1 MRIWAKKLRSFWVQ
15 DVSFITLLILLLF
28 TIFILPVLFEDYG
41 GLGLSLFKLALL
53 VLFFV
58 GIWSTTNPYLMIASV
73 SLFTLQLIF
82 NIIEWTVLDY
92 DIYYMSKITSILNT
106 IVFII
111 INLVLLF
118 RDDNFNINRVIGAV
132 NVYLLVALAGS
143 FLFEIIFYYYGSSL
157 AGNISLERNDNDYHH
172 YIYFSLVSMTTVG
185 FGDIYPVNMAARM
198 LSVFLSAVGI
208 LYPAVIIAKLV
219 SASSVK
225 AHNDK

>member
-1 MRIWAKKLRSFWVQ
+1 MRNLANKLRSFWIQ
-15 DVSFITLLILLLF
+15 DVSFTTLLILLLL
-28 TIFILPVLFEDYG
+28 TIFILPVVYEDDSE
-41 GLGLSLFKLALL
+41 LGLSLFKIALL

-58 GIWSTTNPYLMIASV
+58 GIWSTTNSYLLITSI
-73 SLFTLQLIF
+73 SLFTLQLVF
-82 NIIEWTVLDY
+82 NIVKWLSPEI
-92 DIYYMSKITSILNT
+92 DIYFMSKLTSIANT
-106 IVFII
+106 VVFII
-111 INLVLLF
+111 INLALLF
-118 RDDNFNINRVIGAV
+118 RDDNFNVNRVIGAV

-143 FLFEIIFYYYGSSL
+143 FFYEIIFHFYGSSL
-157 AGNISLERNDNDYHH
+157 EGNISLEENGNDFHH